1 MVLLVDEVFRDPKR
15 SESISWIWESDYEF
29 LNRDNIKKIVVAGAR
44 HLDHKLRLLTAGVPG
59 DKILTLRHEED
70 VIRHVDIHGVRK
82 IYFLHDVN
90 AISRTRR
97 ICEAVRDRIE
107 QEGGGVE

>member
-1 MVLLVDEVFRDPKR
+1 MVLLLDEVFRDPKR
-15 SESISWIWESDYEF
+15 SESISWIWEADFEF

-44 HLDHKLRLLTAGVPG
+44 NLDHKVRLLVAGIPAS
-59 DKILTLRHEED
+59 KILCLRHEEE
-70 VIRHVDIHGVRK
+70 VIQNVDIHGYRK

-107 QEGGGVE
+107 QEGGSVE